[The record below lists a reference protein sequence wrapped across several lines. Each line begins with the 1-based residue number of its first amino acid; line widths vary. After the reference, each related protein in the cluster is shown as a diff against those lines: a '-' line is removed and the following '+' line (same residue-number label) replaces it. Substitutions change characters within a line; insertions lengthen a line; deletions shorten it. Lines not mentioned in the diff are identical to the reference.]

1 MFKECTNI
9 TEINLSNFDT
19 TLVISMDNMFEGC
32 SSLTSL
38 DLTNFKTSSVKR
50 MIFMFSQCSSLTS
63 LDLSKF
69 DTSSVTRMDSMFSQC
84 SSLTSLDLSSF
95 NTSLVT
101 SIDSMFYEC
110 INLEYI
116 NLYNFNEN
124 NIKHSMF
131 ENVPKNLVICIK
143 DNSLFNSL
151 NNALC
156 NSSSSNEIFDHCFTI
171 DCSPDWKAKQKKIIN
186 INNKCVESCDDYN
199 LIEYNGKCYERC
211 PKEILYDN
219 DGLNKK
225 CKCELD
231 KCLLCPQVALNKDLC
246 TRCNTNYYPKENDP
260 LNLGEYINCYNNP
273 EGYYFDKNFYKECYK
288 SCKTCNTEG
297 NEENHNC
304 ITCHKNY
311 PYVIK
316 TNDKLNCYSSCKY
329 YYYYFNENNFLCT
342 NDYSCPD
349 EYPKLLEKINK
360 CVENLGVEDVIKDI
374 TNIEKNE
381 IEKSKEKETKYYD
394 NVLQSIENGFTSES
408 YDTSSIDNG
417 KDEVIKADKLTV
429 TFTTTENQ
437 KNNINTNMT
446 TINLGECETLLRNY
460 YNISSDEKIYLKKVD
475 IVQEGLN
482 TFKVE
487 YNVYAKLFGINLI
500 KLNLSVC
507 WNIKVDITIPID
519 INEDLDKLNTS
530 SGYYNDICYTTT
542 SKDGTDISLNDRKNE
557 FIDSDKIVC
566 QEGCDFSEYDNGNRI
581 AKCSCEVKESPSSI
595 ADMNINKTKLFNNF
609 KDIKNIINFSFLKC
623 YNKLFNKEGII
634 YNIGCCLIF
643 IFIIFH
649 IISIFIFSIY
659 NYRII
664 KRKIKNIASKIN
676 NEDLGKVNEVKI
688 KQKIDD
694 KEIFIYKSK
703 IKKNI
708 GKINF
713 SNKKLIRS
721 RAMKRRTSNNNSIKS
736 STNSKIIINEK
747 NKNNKNG
754 IKEKIKNYIDEEIN
768 GLSYNLA
775 ILYDKRSFCQYYG
788 SLLKTQHNL
797 ICAFFNKKDYN
808 SGIIK
813 IDLFLIG
820 FVIEYTI
827 NALFYNDDT
836 MHKIYKSKGQFDLEE
851 QLPIIIYSNIISYIL
866 NNILNYFALSNDAII
881 SFKQSKIKNNIKRR
895 VRKLVNYLDIKFILY
910 YIISFLFLLF
920 FWYYISMFCVIYK
933 NTQIHLLKDVLISF
947 GLSLLF
953 PFVIYLLPGF
963 LRIPALSSKKKKR
976 QYLYNFSKCIQYF

>member
-1 MFKECTNI
+1 M
-9 TEINLSNFDT
+9 
-19 TLVISMDNMFEGC
+19 
-32 SSLTSL
+32 
-38 DLTNFKTSSVKR
+38 
-50 MIFMFSQCSSLTS
+50 
-63 LDLSKF
+63 
-69 DTSSVTRMDSMFSQC
+69 
-84 SSLTSLDLSSF
+84 
-95 NTSLVT
+95 
-101 SIDSMFYEC
+101 
-110 INLEYI
+110 
-116 NLYNFNEN
+116 
-124 NIKHSMF
+124 
-131 ENVPKNLVICIK
+131 
-143 DNSLFNSL
+143 
-151 NNALC
+151 
-156 NSSSSNEIFDHCFTI
+156 
-171 DCSPDWKAKQKKIIN
+171 
-186 INNKCVESCDDYN
+186 
-199 LIEYNGKCYERC
+199 
-211 PKEILYDN
+211 
-219 DGLNKK
+219 
-225 CKCELD
+225 
-231 KCLLCPQVALNKDLC
+231 
-246 TRCNTNYYPKENDP
+246 
-260 LNLGEYINCYNNP
+260 
-273 EGYYFDKNFYKECYK
+273 
-288 SCKTCNTEG
+288 
-297 NEENHNC
+297 
-304 ITCHKNY
+304 
-311 PYVIK
+311 
-316 TNDKLNCYSSCKY
+316 
-329 YYYYFNENNFLCT
+329 
-342 NDYSCPD
+342 
-349 EYPKLLEKINK
+349 
-360 CVENLGVEDVIKDI
+360 
-374 TNIEKNE
+374 
-381 IEKSKEKETKYYD
+381 
-394 NVLQSIENGFTSES
+394 
-408 YDTSSIDNG
+408 
-417 KDEVIKADKLTV
+417 
-429 TFTTTENQ
+429 
-437 KNNINTNMT
+437 
-446 TINLGECETLLRNY
+446 
-460 YNISSDEKIYLKKVD
+460 
-475 IVQEGLN
+475 
-482 TFKVE
+482 
-487 YNVYAKLFGINLI
+487 
-500 KLNLSVC
+500 
-507 WNIKVDITIPID
+507 
-519 INEDLDKLNTS
+519 
-530 SGYYNDICYTTT
+530 
-542 SKDGTDISLNDRKNE
+542 NDRKNE

-595 ADMNINKTKLFNNF
+595 ADMNINKTKLFKNF

-676 NEDLGKVNEVKI
+676 NEDLGKVNEVKK

-703 IKKNI
+703 IKKNL

-713 SNKKLIRS
+713 SNKKIFRS

-963 LRIPALSSKKKKR
+963 LRISALSSKKKKR